1 MKILIIEDEPKVVEF
16 LKKGL
21 EEQGY
26 ETEIAYD
33 GQIGERLALKG
44 GYDLILLDVILPYK
58 NGYEV
63 CRAIREKNQNIPVLM
78 LTALDSMDDKITG
91 FDSGVDDYLVKPFE
105 FVELL
110 ARIKSLLKRSKG
122 IKGTSNSL
130 IIGDLELNLDN
141 RLAKRANKTIVLT
154 AKEFNLLEYLMRN
167 KDKVMSRAEIADKVW
182 DISFDTG
189 TNVVDVYI
197 NILRKK
203 IDKGFENKL
212 IQTKIGMGYYISE
225 NS

>member
-130 IIGDLELNLDN
+130 IIGDLELNLEN